1 MSKRAGAFKS
11 DEKKKKAKTYHIAK
25 DKSPR
30 KGGFCVE
37 TNVAGV
43 MVMCARKKEDR
54 AAREILDIF
63 NEYADK
69 LYPEEALKEG
79 ESEEAEEE
87 EDEDIEDMIAKE
99 VKAMSNKPKSKKRFV
114 SLHTDTDCVLFI
126 RTNPPIE
133 PVSFV
138 HHIMTDIKATQKKRT
153 RFVSRLLPVEK
164 TCNANLPEITRLAED
179 LFKSHFHTAGDEGK
193 IEPKKFAIVCRIRN
207 CQKMDRQELTKTLAG
222 VVGKEHT
229 VDLVNPDLVII
240 VEIIQTVA
248 MISVV
253 EDFYDLKKYN
263 IESLC
268 GLNEKKDE

>member
-1 MSKRAGAFKS
+1 MSKRAAGFKS
-11 DEKKKKAKTYHIAK
+11 DEKKKKAKTYHISK
-25 DKSPR
+25 EKSPR
-30 KGGFCVE
+30 KGGFCIE

-54 AAREILDIF
+54 AVREILDIF

-69 LYPEEALKEG
+69 LYPAEASKEE
-79 ESEEAEEE
+79 EEENEEEE
-87 EDEDIEDMIAKE
+87 EDIEAMIAKE

-114 SLHTDTDCVLFI
+114 NLQTDTDCVLFI
-126 RTNPPIE
+126 RTNPPVD

-138 HHIMTDIKATQKKRT
+138 HHILTDIKTTQKKRT
-153 RFVSRLLPVEK
+153 RFVSRLLPVAK
-164 TCNANLPEITRLAED
+164 TCNSNIPEIVRMAEE
-179 LFKSHFHTAGDEGK
+179 LFKPYFHTAGEDGK

-207 CQKMDRQELTKTLAG
+207 CEKMDRQELTKSLAG
-222 VVGKEHT
+222 VVGKDHT

-240 VEIIQTVA
+240 VEIIQTIG

-253 EDFYDLKKYN
+253 KDFYDLKKYN
-263 IESLC
+263 IESIC